1 MIKPLVKVNH
11 KNIHTHFFIRAFFSA
26 LLFSVGFLINDLLDE
41 VINEN
46 IYGKNQKIYKALA
59 HTAILFITILIISYI
74 FYKVFL
80 YK

>member
-11 KNIHTHFFIRAFFSA
+11 KNIHNRFFLKAFFAA
-26 LLFSVGFLINDLLDE
+26 LLFSIGFFINDLLDE

-46 IYGKNQKIYKALA
+46 IHGKNKKIYKALSHVA
-59 HTAILFITILIISYI
+59 VLFITILIISYI